1 MFLTSYLFMCIFPF
15 ALRRIFA
22 VFAAAIVLAACS
34 QKPIAFTDYTV
45 QELLKINIAE
55 LAEPA
60 FFELESV
67 EVLNKNDGG
76 ESASAD
82 VYVTLRFPEDFD
94 TVVGMRKL
102 APFNMEYKQYKSS
115 FGSFKAGE
123 TQRHHARYQFVRR
136 DGKWFIAGSKA
147 LSAPKIERP

>member
-1 MFLTSYLFMCIFPF
+1 MCIFPF
-15 ALRRIFA
+15 ALRRRFTLLS
-22 VFAAAIVLAACS
+22 AIALLAACS

-45 QELLKINIAE
+45 QELLKKNITE
-55 LAEPA
+55 LAEPV

-67 EVLNKNDGG
+67 EVLEKIDQG
-76 ESASAD
+76 ESASAE
-82 VYVTLRFPEDFD
+82 VHVTLRFPEDFD
-94 TVVGMRKL
+94 TVVSMRKL

-115 FGSFKAGE
+115 FGSFVAGE

-147 LSAPKIERP
+147 LSAPQIERPNE